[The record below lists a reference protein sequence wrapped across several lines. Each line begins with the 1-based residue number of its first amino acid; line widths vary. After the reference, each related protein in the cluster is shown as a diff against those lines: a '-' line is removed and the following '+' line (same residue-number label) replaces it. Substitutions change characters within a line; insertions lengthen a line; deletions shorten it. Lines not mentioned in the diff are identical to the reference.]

1 MRNGIYGN
9 YYINCHGGVHCV
21 FSTLVS
27 VYQHF
32 NKSVNEPIVFMNCD
46 RELTFEIK
54 DADTLENAILSNYL
68 VRIATDF
75 YEKNDIHI
83 SLKKFNYGLADFIK
97 YVHSCVKKGYPVA
110 VFLKSEYLKYN
121 RVFKD
126 SDKRDLILS

>member
-1 MRNGIYGN
+1 
-9 YYINCHGGVHCV
+9 
-21 FSTLVS
+21 
-27 VYQHF
+27 
-32 NKSVNEPIVFMNCD
+32 MNCD